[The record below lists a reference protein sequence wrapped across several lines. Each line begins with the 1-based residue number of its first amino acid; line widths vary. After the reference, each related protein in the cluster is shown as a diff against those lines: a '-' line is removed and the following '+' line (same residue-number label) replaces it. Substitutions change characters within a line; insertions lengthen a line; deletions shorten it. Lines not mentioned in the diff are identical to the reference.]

1 MKKKGIVA
9 SIMAALK
16 LGEEG
21 KIGSFFNK
29 LENEFEREIKSIQ
42 HNIKGEEL
50 EHDHAVESLK
60 AKIEDAKK
68 AIEDAWMNIT
78 AEQVATNAMQES
90 FKSDYLS
97 NVTMKEIELE
107 RLEDQLKKINSSYD
121 ASIKDLNEQIEKYE
135 ARLTKIR
142 G

>member
-1 MKKKGIVA
+1 MKKQGIVA

-29 LENEFEREIKSIQ
+29 LENEFEREIKSIK

-90 FKSDYLS
+90 FKSDYLT
-97 NVTMKEIELE
+97 NVTRKETELE
-107 RLEDQLKKINSSYD
+107 RLEDQLKRINSSYES
-121 ASIKDLNEQIEKYE
+121 SIKDLNEQIEKYE
-135 ARLTKIR
+135 ARLKKIR

>member
-1 MKKKGIVA
+1 MKKSGIVA
-9 SIMAALK
+9 SIMSALK

-29 LENEFEREIKSIQ
+29 LENEFEREIKSIN

-78 AEQVATNAMQES
+78 AEQVATNALQDG
-90 FKSDYLS
+90 FKETYLY
-97 NVTMKEIELE
+97 NVSLAEHRLGELE
-107 RLEDQLKKINSSYD
+107 KQLKRTNESHES
-121 ASIKDLNEQIEKYE
+121 SIKDLTDQIEKYD
-135 ARLTKIR
+135 ARLKKIR

>member
-1 MKKKGIVA
+1 M
-9 SIMAALK
+9 SALK

-29 LENEFEREIKSIQ
+29 LESEFEREIKSIN

-50 EHDHAVESLK
+50 EHDHAVESLL

-78 AEQVATNAMQES
+78 AEQVATNSLQDS
-90 FKSDYLS
+90 FKTRYLS
-97 NVTMKEIELE
+97 DIVSKEESLSCLE
-107 RLEDQLKKINSSYD
+107 SQLVETNKDYD
-121 ASIKDLNEQIEKYE
+121 ETLKDLSEQISKYTI
-135 ARLTKIR
+135 RLDKIR